1 MIRSMPNMLCSKVH
15 ELLSYCLFNKNDI
28 ILGKNKMIASGY
40 NKEKIVKKTK
50 SLFDGRSG
58 NT

>member
-1 MIRSMPNMLCSKVH
+1 MPNMLCSKVH